1 MIVIIMTDIYYRC
14 FCRREFI
21 TYKRLIR
28 LRWSCF
34 LGEVTDTKNL
44 FMDTLEENSNDMI
57 ENKVKIYI

>member
-1 MIVIIMTDIYYRC
+1 MIVIIMTDIYYRS